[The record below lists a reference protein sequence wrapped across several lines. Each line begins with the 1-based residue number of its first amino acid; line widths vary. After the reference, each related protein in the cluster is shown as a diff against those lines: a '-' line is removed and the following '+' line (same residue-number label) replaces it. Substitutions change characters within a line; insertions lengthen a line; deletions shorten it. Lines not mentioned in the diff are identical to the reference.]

1 MEVLTE
7 VQYIKKF
14 FPSRKIP
21 STLEDTFKRF
31 NEFRNYINMLDMI
44 VDLYNYL
51 RTTTADVERT
61 LIMLEMT
68 KLDEKIKKAETI
80 LNWNSENLL
89 EYIKEL
95 LLEVESIN
103 RRVREAQDNV
113 IKIYKEISNF
123 EDKPLFTRIK
133 IRYV

>member
-1 MEVLTE
+1 
-7 VQYIKKF
+7 
-14 FPSRKIP
+14 
-21 STLEDTFKRF
+21 
-31 NEFRNYINMLDMI
+31 MLDMI

-51 RTTTADVERT
+51 RTTTTDVERT

-113 IKIYKEISNF
+113 IKIYKEISKF
-123 EDKPLFTRIK
+123 QDKPLFTRIK
-133 IRYV
+133 IRYVN